1 MENEEGREILIFG
14 KRIRVGGENNGSVS
28 HENGNEKGEK
38 RKYIKSL
45 MPRIRWTSDLHDS
58 FLRAV
63 QQLGGPNKASPKQLV
78 ELMGVEGLTHPQVK
92 SHLQRINWVMLFVSY
107 LQENN
112 LQLLLKFRIHVYGGV
127 LILLRSAP
135 SLLDGFHLTFI
146 HP

>member
-63 QQLGGPNKASPKQLV
+63 QQLGRPNSEYSFNLSLFFIKF
-78 ELMGVEGLTHPQVK
+78 
-92 SHLQRINWVMLFVSY
+92 FVSVDK
-107 LQENN
+107 E
-112 LQLLLKFRIHVYGGV
+112 F
-127 LILLRSAP
+127 
-135 SLLDGFHLTFI
+135 
-146 HP
+146 

>member
-14 KRIRVGGENNGSVS
+14 KRIRVGGESNGSVS

-45 MPRIRWTSDLHDS
+45 MPRIRWTSDVHDS

-92 SHLQRINWVMLFVSY
+92 SHLQGYRCKLKKPTYKLPQSNAG
-107 LQENN
+107 
-112 LQLLLKFRIHVYGGV
+112 LLLEDKDKSQ
-127 LILLRSAP
+127 LITSDKPLV
-135 SLLDGFHLTFI
+135 
-146 HP
+146 

>member
-92 SHLQRINWVMLFVSY
+92 SHLQGYRCK
-107 LQENN
+107 LQKPTYKLPQSNAA
-112 LQLLLKFRIHVYGGV
+112 LVAAKDCKIDDFDFDLRTCRLIVLKKLLL
-127 LILLRSAP
+127 
-135 SLLDGFHLTFI
+135 
-146 HP
+146 

>member
-63 QQLGGPNKASPKQLV
+63 QQLGGPNRTEWAGWQAEVVEVVICQADMDRVALGGDVAIPKFSSGAFHITAL
-78 ELMGVEGLTHPQVK
+78 P
-92 SHLQRINWVMLFVSY
+92 
-107 LQENN
+107 N
-112 LQLLLKFRIHVYGGV
+112 LKI
-127 LILLRSAP
+127 
-135 SLLDGFHLTFI
+135 
-146 HP
+146 

>member
-58 FLRAV
+58 FLRAL
-63 QQLGGPNKASPKQLV
+63 QHLGGPNKASPKQLV

-92 SHLQRINWVMLFVSY
+92 SHLQ
-107 LQENN
+107 ENEEAPN
-112 LQLLLKFRIHVYGGV
+112 LNDVKTLPRNRMGRLASRGGRGGH
-127 LILLRSAP
+127 LSSGHGQS
-135 SLLDGFHLTFI
+135 SLGRGRGHR
-146 HP
+146 